1 MKIEFEKNS
10 SKKNLERAP
19 WGAMGRRGGRGAF
32 PCMGCMESAVTW
44 RGVAGRRGA
53 PRRPTLVLPKTRV
66 LNGELLVRCVM

>member
-1 MKIEFEKNS
+1 MVKHI
-10 SKKNLERAP
+10 SKEVFLIKP
-19 WGAMGRRGGRGAF
+19 GAGAVGRRGGRGAF

-44 RGVAGRRGA
+44 RGAAGRRGA